1 MARQFI
7 LPNVGSTGIRRI
19 VPMVG
24 IDFIAGDLKKKGKT
38 VSRGTDKPYGLMPAN
53 MGGRTRKWSF
63 VNFLQVNTSQISD
76 NPSNAQMDAREH
88 FATATRSANATCLN
102 LSSAALVLMDFKNG
116 TIRQGVDPN
125 KYATHRGWVA
135 AVRSAQI
142 AAGQSITPTTDTW
155 SWS

>member
-24 IDFIAGDLKKKGKT
+24 IDFIAGDLKKKGQT
-38 VSRGTDKPYGLMPAN
+38 VSRGSAKPYGIMPAN

-63 VNFLQVNTSQISD
+63 VNFLQVNTSQFQD
-76 NPSNAQMDAREH
+76 NPSNDQLTAREN
-88 FATATRSANATCLN
+88 FATATRSANATLDN
-102 LSSAALVLMDFKNG
+102 LAVVPLILVDFKEG
-116 TIRQGVDPN
+116 TARQGVDPN

-142 AAGQSITPTTDTW
+142 AAGQSITPSTNTWTW
-155 SWS
+155 S

>member
-1 MARQFI
+1 MPRQFI

-24 IDFIAGDLKKKGKT
+24 IDFIAGDLKKKGPT
-38 VSRGTDKPYGLMPAN
+38 VSRGSTKPYGLKPAN

-63 VNFLQVNTSQISD
+63 VNFLQVNTNQFED
-76 NPSNAQMDAREH
+76 NPSNAQMEARSN
-88 FATATRSANATCLN
+88 FANATRSANATCEN
-102 LSSAALVLMDFKNG
+102 LTSLAKVIMDFKDG
-116 TIRQGVDPN
+116 TARQGVDPN

-142 AAGQSITPTTDTW
+142 AAGQTIEPTTDTW
-155 SWS
+155 TWS